1 MFPVGDTDLRNQP
14 FPVLTVGL
22 AIVNILVFI
31 YQLTLPQEE
40 LIAFITRYGAVP
52 AEILQG
58 QNIIS
63 LLTSMFVHGGWV
75 HIISNMV
82 YLWIFGDNIEAVLG
96 KLGFAVFYLLGGVGA
111 SAAHV
116 LINAGTTQPSVGA
129 SGAIAAIM
137 GAYIVMFPRSQVR
150 VALLTFFGLMI
161 TRVTAFVFLGVWAL
175 SQFFVGVASLGAET
189 AQSGGVAIWAHI
201 GGFVFGLLV
210 GFLFRSKAQE
220 LDLERRRRRRRA

>member
-1 MFPVGDTDLRNQP
+1 MFPIGDTDLRDQA
-14 FPVLTVGL
+14 FPILTVGL

-31 YQLTLPQEE
+31 YQVTLPQEALE
-40 LIAFITRYGAVP
+40 AFIIRYGVVP
-52 AEILQG
+52 TEILQG
-58 QNIIS
+58 HNFFS

-75 HIISNMV
+75 HLISNMV

-96 KLGFAVFYLLGGVGA
+96 KLGYAVFYLLGGLTA
-111 SAAHV
+111 SAAHI
-116 LINAGTTQPSVGA
+116 LINAGSPRPSVGA

-150 VALLTFFGLMI
+150 VAFFTFFGLMVS
-161 TRVTAFVFLGVWAL
+161 RVTAFIFLGVWAL

-201 GGFVFGLLV
+201 GGFVFGLLI
-210 GFLFRSKAQE
+210 GLLFRGRANE
-220 LDLERRRRRRRA
+220 LQFETRRRRA